1 MKIQW
6 NDYKKHSYIIG
17 VGIFFLLFLLILGAS
32 IAGYKILASRE
43 QVVNDIQTAE
53 LQKESNVEG
62 ITDTENIVK
71 YFFQAVENQDLDK
84 ALRGFPID
92 ELGTKADVIKLL
104 ENQKTVSNDTMI
116 APAKQYA
123 DYFPLASAELT
134 VYYTQMFED
143 FAEEY
148 QKAGGGKVTAI
159 EYAQA
164 SEQLKPSYEVK
175 KQNICESTGAE
186 AVCEMQVNLKNDEG
200 NYISGITLAKYYGYW
215 KVLKVTSGLTGT
227 SEKAYFLA
235 SESSTEESSDKSTI
249 NKLEKKLYDKNYK
262 TEYKQREKNKK
273 KIENLLDTEE
283 VVLPANY
290 RVSNNAYGE
299 NPRDLME
306 RFIKDIEK
314 GDVSTVMNYYC
325 TDVLQEG
332 DSLTAE
338 KIQQQGAA
346 AKNIQYFYYTI
357 LNKGKE
363 LTGTLGEIGKTADQI
378 VTQINPQNMF
388 YLDLMKVVEWNQESC
403 TGYFWLAK
411 KIYAVDFKLKESE
424 NGWQIEKIKDVKV
437 VSQEEYDEKVGK

>member
-1 MKIQW
+1 M
-6 NDYKKHSYIIG
+6 
-17 VGIFFLLFLLILGAS
+17 
-32 IAGYKILASRE
+32 
-43 QVVNDIQTAE
+43 
-53 LQKESNVEG
+53 
-62 ITDTENIVK
+62 
-71 YFFQAVENQDLDK
+71 
-84 ALRGFPID
+84 
-92 ELGTKADVIKLL
+92 
-104 ENQKTVSNDTMI
+104 
-116 APAKQYA
+116 
-123 DYFPLASAELT
+123 
-134 VYYTQMFED
+134 
-143 FAEEY
+143 
-148 QKAGGGKVTAI
+148 
-159 EYAQA
+159 
-164 SEQLKPSYEVK
+164 
-175 KQNICESTGAE
+175 
-186 AVCEMQVNLKNDEG
+186 
-200 NYISGITLAKYYGYW
+200 
-215 KVLKVTSGLTGT
+215 
-227 SEKAYFLA
+227 
-235 SESSTEESSDKSTI
+235 
-249 NKLEKKLYDKNYK
+249 YDKNYK

-306 RFIKDIEK
+306 GFIKNIEK

-437 VSQEEYDEKVGK
+437 VSQEEYDEKTKG